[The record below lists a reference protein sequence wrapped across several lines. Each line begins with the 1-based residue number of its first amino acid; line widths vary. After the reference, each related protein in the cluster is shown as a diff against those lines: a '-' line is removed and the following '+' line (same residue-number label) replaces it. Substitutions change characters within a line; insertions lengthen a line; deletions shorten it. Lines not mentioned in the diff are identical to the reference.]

1 MQRPITT
8 KQHAVLD
15 YVTSAAL
22 PILSKVLAPLPATRT
37 LLSGVAAMTT
47 GQTVVTDF
55 EGGKVGLIPMQA
67 HLTADAAI
75 GLGLLGAAMMMRKE
89 SNAVRM
95 LLAGLGVVSL
105 AAAALTDPI
114 PQEKGRSFA
123 ERTAEKVRKM
133 AGRTAG
139 ELAGA

>member
-1 MQRPITT
+1 MERPITT
-8 KQHAVLD
+8 KQHAFID
-15 YVTSAAL
+15 YVTSAML
-22 PILSKVLAPLPATRT
+22 PILSKALEPRTSTRT

-47 GQTVVTDF
+47 GQTVITDF

-67 HLTADAAI
+67 HLTADAMI
-75 GLGLLGAAMMMRKE
+75 GVGLLGAAVLMKNE
-89 SNAVRM
+89 TPAVRM
-95 LLAGLGVVSL
+95 VLAGLGVFSI

-114 PQEKGRSFA
+114 PEGKGRTFA
-123 ERTAEKVRKM
+123 ERTAEKVRQM